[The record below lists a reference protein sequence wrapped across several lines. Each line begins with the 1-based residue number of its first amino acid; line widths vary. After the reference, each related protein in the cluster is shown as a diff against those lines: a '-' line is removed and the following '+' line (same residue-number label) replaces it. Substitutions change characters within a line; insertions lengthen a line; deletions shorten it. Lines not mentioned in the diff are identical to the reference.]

1 MPLLDVDSWPT
12 LRDPVMVVSLSGWV
26 DAGVAGAGSMA
37 VLGDQLESQ
46 RVFGTIDLA
55 DLMDLQQTRPVVELH
70 DGVTRTIEWPSID
83 FVAGNAGRDVVLCR
97 GPEPS
102 LRWRAVLGEIVD
114 AATRLGIA
122 QAFTLAGIPSMVS
135 HRRAVSI
142 MSTATSR
149 DLVGEVGAF
158 RNDYVGPTG
167 AQTALQVMLGA
178 AGVPTIA
185 LWAQVPHYVA
195 QGASPPAI
203 RALLA
208 RLRELGGLSLDLTV
222 LDEQADAYVRR
233 VEEGIA
239 DRPDVAEAIAAIESS
254 ADATAAIEENLPSG
268 DELASE
274 IERFLRGQ

>member
-1 MPLLDVDSWPT
+1 MSP
-12 LRDPVMVVSLSGWV
+12 
-26 DAGVAGAGSMA
+26 A
-37 VLGDQLESQ
+37 
-46 RVFGTIDLA
+46 
-55 DLMDLQQTRPVVELH
+55 
-70 DGVTRTIEWPSID
+70 TIEWPSID

-114 AATRLGIA
+114 AATRLGVA

-135 HRRAVSI
+135 HRRPVPI

-149 DLVGEVGAF
+149 DLVAEVGAF

-178 AGVPTIA
+178 AGVPTVA

-203 RALLA
+203 RALLS
-208 RLRELGGLSLDLTV
+208 RLRDLGGLSLDLTV

-233 VEEGIA
+233 IEEGIA

-254 ADATAAIEENLPSG
+254 VDATAVTEDDLPSG
-268 DELASE
+268 TSSRRRSRNSCAVSDPA
-274 IERFLRGQ
+274 RRRCRRAGGPGQGRPDRPTTVHSTPVAEMVEARTA